1 MATLQELT
9 ELVLR
14 FRDERDWA
22 QFHNPKD
29 IAVSL
34 ALEAAELLE
43 LTQWRTGPELLEH
56 LKIHREDVADELAD
70 ILGWVLVMA
79 HDQGI
84 DLGDAVKKK
93 LEKNAV
99 KYPVEKARGVAKK
112 YTEF

>member
-1 MATLQELT
+1 MATLQKLT
-9 ELVLR
+9 EQVLR

-34 ALEAAELLE
+34 TLEAAELLE
-43 LTQWRTGPELLEH
+43 LTQWKSGKELLKH
-56 LKIHREDVADELAD
+56 LKEHREDLADELAD

-84 DLGDAVKKK
+84 DLGDALKKK
-93 LEKNAV
+93 LKKNAV
-99 KYPVEKARGVAKK
+99 KYPIEKARGVAKK
-112 YTEF
+112 YTEL

>member
-34 ALEAAELLE
+34 TLEAAELLE
-43 LTQWRTGPELLEH
+43 LTQWRTGLELLEH
-56 LKIHREDVADELAD
+56 LKSHKEDLADELAD

-79 HDQGI
+79 HDQTI

-93 LEKNAV
+93 LEKNAI